1 MGVPSGKLIWQ
12 ANWLAVWL
20 ILFCCYCFVLSYL
33 GVKVGSNMNRICEWD
48 DIISKVSSRLSKW
61 KLKTLSIGGR
71 LTLLKSSNIFIPP
84 LSHDDLQSSV
94 GKATWF
100 NWDKALASKKNGGLG
115 VSSFFAQNRALLFKW
130 VWRFYTDKSSLWS
143 SFIKAMHG
151 SHGAIGRFSQFH
163 KWYSTWRDIFN
174 DSAIWKAIG
183 FHSSNYGRAIRF
195 RGFQVG
201 LDVASKHWTYFLV
214 LFFQDRWSWSLDGA
228 GMFSVKST
236 RVFID
241 DRILPVSTVPTRWI
255 KLLPIKINVFA
266 WKVSHDALPTR
277 LQLSL
282 SGWYGEGF
290 KFGGSLVT
298 AIFLHIVSVVGSD
311 APSDYQI
318 APRSEPPKLPT
329 VGSVIPPQ
337 SITSQLGLSPI
348 TTTTSPPTQPSL
360 TTTTTTEKKKRGR
373 PRKYAEEGF
382 VRKALSPKPI
392 SSAAPP
398 PPPVIDFSAAKR
410 GKIRPTSAGKVQQV
424 YPVKE
429 IEPLGDWVSSSVGA
443 NFMPHIINV
452 NTGED
457 VTMKVI
463 SFSQQGPRAICIL
476 SANGVISSVT
486 LRQPDSSG
494 GTLTYEGRFEI
505 LSLAGSFIPSE
516 SGGIRNRSGGMSV
529 SLSSPD
535 GRVVGGSVA
544 GLLVAASPVQIIV
557 GSFLTGVQQEQ
568 KSGQKPK
575 LDNIAITIPTTAA
588 VPVSVPVSLAVP
600 VPVQA
605 PAPAP
610 TPAPAP
616 ETNESFSAKQNLTSP
631 TFRGDNWSSYNAP
644 ESRNKPTDINV
655 SLQ

>member
-1 MGVPSGKLIWQ
+1 
-12 ANWLAVWL
+12 
-20 ILFCCYCFVLSYL
+20 
-33 GVKVGSNMNRICEWD
+33 MNNN
-48 DIISKVSSRLSKW
+48 
-61 KLKTLSIGGR
+61 T
-71 LTLLKSSNIFIPP
+71 
-84 LSHDDLQSSV
+84 
-94 GKATWF
+94 
-100 NWDKALASKKNGGLG
+100 
-115 VSSFFAQNRALLFKW
+115 
-130 VWRFYTDKSSLWS
+130 
-143 SFIKAMHG
+143 
-151 SHGAIGRFSQFH
+151 
-163 KWYSTWRDIFN
+163 
-174 DSAIWKAIG
+174 SAI
-183 FHSSNYGRAIRF
+183 
-195 RGFQVG
+195 
-201 LDVASKHWTYFLV
+201 T
-214 LFFQDRWSWSLDGA
+214 
-228 GMFSVKST
+228 
-236 RVFID
+236 
-241 DRILPVSTVPTRWI
+241 
-255 KLLPIKINVFA
+255 
-266 WKVSHDALPTR
+266 
-277 LQLSL
+277 
-282 SGWYGEGF
+282 
-290 KFGGSLVT
+290 
-298 AIFLHIVSVVGSD
+298 VVGSD

-360 TTTTTTEKKKRGR
+360 TTTITTEKKKRGR
-373 PRKYAEEGF
+373 PRKYAEDGS

-392 SSAAPP
+392 SSAAP

-410 GKIRPTSAGKVQQV
+410 GKIRPTSAGK
-424 YPVKE
+424 
-429 IEPLGDWVSSSVGA
+429 PLGDWVSSSVGA

-557 GSFLTGVQQEQ
+557 GSFLTGVQQEK

-575 LDNIAITIPTTAA
+575 LDNIAITIPTTTA
-588 VPVSVPVSLAVP
+588 VPVSVPVTLAVP
-600 VPVQA
+600 VPVQ
-605 PAPAP
+605 APAP

-616 ETNESFSAKQNLTSP
+616 ETNESYSAKQNLTSP

-644 ESRNKPTDINV
+644 ESRNKPTDINDSDHLFFALFGYCFFV
-655 SLQ
+655 HGT